1 MMRYDD
7 VMAAEQLVQGEE
19 EKGADAPH
27 RQGARAANDERGSAS
42 LLVSP
47 SHGYLNGRAYLGA
60 ILIPP
65 SLLF

>member
-27 RQGARAANDERGSAS
+27 RQGARAANDERGECQPAGFPLS
-42 LLVSP
+42 
-47 SHGYLNGRAYLGA
+47 
-60 ILIPP
+60 
-65 SLLF
+65 